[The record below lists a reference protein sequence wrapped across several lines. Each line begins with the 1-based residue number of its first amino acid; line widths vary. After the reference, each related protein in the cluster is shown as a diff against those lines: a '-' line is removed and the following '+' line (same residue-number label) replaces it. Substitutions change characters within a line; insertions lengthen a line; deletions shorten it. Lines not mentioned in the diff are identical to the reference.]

1 MIYSVT
7 IITCQDSKLVGLQF
21 QVQVSFT
28 LQNSGGDNSKME
40 PVFSLLPL
48 DLHALLLPVYG
59 VMDRHTIK
67 LLISVDLQS
76 SKGAMQSPSQF
87 ELVVQVQAFS
97 PSSTASAPPPIT
109 STTTSVSNGA
119 PTNGETIAGS
129 TSDDRL
135 QTAVVVPEV
144 KTAVPSVNNGSS
156 VELNNATVISM
167 TSNLP
172 PLTVK
177 SLETN
182 SNGLD
187 SQSLSLTAKSLGTDC
202 TRHVHHHQPQNG
214 DRGYASRH
222 PLSKRQRVNKSGK
235 SGGRAS
241 RANRTAK
248 RTADRALKFSSLN
261 SFAQNAASLTGAVQ
275 LEQDE
280 RSYEASPAA
289 AVVLAMLHT
298 WTRIISLPST
308 RWKT

>member
-1 MIYSVT
+1 MVSCEAADVDAASESDLRSVITSEDVIQLLREAYVKGHNEKIALILDYLRLMPMPPKDIPFLTSNVNALSGEIVRPSNMVSAVISLYRSLFSCGHMYRFSLQWGEDSDTIHFTCKLTGLDANYVPGDQMIYSVT

-135 QTAVVVPEV
+135 QTP
-144 KTAVPSVNNGSS
+144 PRSS
-156 VELNNATVISM
+156 T
-167 TSNLP
+167 
-172 PLTVK
+172 
-177 SLETN
+177 
-182 SNGLD
+182 
-187 SQSLSLTAKSLGTDC
+187 
-202 TRHVHHHQPQNG
+202 
-214 DRGYASRH
+214 
-222 PLSKRQRVNKSGK
+222 
-235 SGGRAS
+235 
-241 RANRTAK
+241 
-248 RTADRALKFSSLN
+248 
-261 SFAQNAASLTGAVQ
+261 
-275 LEQDE
+275 
-280 RSYEASPAA
+280 
-289 AVVLAMLHT
+289 
-298 WTRIISLPST
+298 
-308 RWKT
+308 